1 MGISGSEGGEQK
13 SKEIFC
19 DGSSDDNLVFGYQE
33 RYAEYRYKRSMI
45 TGLMRSAWTDSGFQ
59 SLDTWHLAQQFAQ
72 EDGSPQRPQLS
83 ADFIEERPPVK
94 RAIAVQ
100 DEPEFIGDF
109 YFNYSSIRPL
119 PTYSI
124 PSLIP
129 RL

>member
-1 MGISGSEGGEQK
+1 LS
-13 SKEIFC
+13 
-19 DGSSDDNLVFGYQE
+19 DG
-33 RYAEYRYKRSMI
+33 
-45 TGLMRSAWTDSGFQ
+45 T
-59 SLDTWHLAQQFAQ
+59 
-72 EDGSPQRPQLS
+72 PQRPQLS

-129 RL
+129 RI